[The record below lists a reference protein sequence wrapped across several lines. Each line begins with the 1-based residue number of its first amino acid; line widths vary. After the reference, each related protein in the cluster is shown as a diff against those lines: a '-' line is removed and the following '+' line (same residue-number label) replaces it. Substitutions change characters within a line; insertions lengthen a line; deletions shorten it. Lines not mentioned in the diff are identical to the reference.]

1 MGVTF
6 RNPDYL
12 IKGFR
17 KSLKNFAIASIY
29 FVDLLAYNYN
39 AVKRMSTLKRN
50 YIFDFDSTLTK
61 VEALDVL
68 AEITLVD
75 NPKKAAII
83 QEIID
88 ITNLGIDG
96 DISFTESLEKRIKL
110 LNASKSDLN
119 GLISK
124 LSEQVSVSIESNKAF
139 FEEYSD
145 DIYVISAG
153 FKEFIVPIVAAYNI
167 PAERVYANTF
177 EFDTQDKI
185 VGFDRKNPLSVHNGK
200 IKCLRDLNLDG
211 EIQVI
216 GDGYSDAVTREAGV
230 ADKFFAYTEN
240 VSRDKTTKNADYITP
255 NLDEFLFVN
264 KLPRSISYPKN
275 RIKILLL
282 ENVHKDAFEKLSKD
296 GFTVET
302 VSKSLSEKEL
312 IEKIKDVHVLGIRS
326 KTQVTKKVIAAAEKL
341 MVVGA
346 FCIGTKQIDLDVC
359 KENGVVVFNA
369 PYSNTRSVVELAIG
383 EIIMLMRSVFHRS
396 TELHKGKWNKT
407 ADGSREVRGKKLG
420 IVGYGNIGKQLSILA
435 EALGMDVYYYDVE
448 DKLALGNAT
457 KINKLADLLAIS
469 DVITLHIDDNAANKN
484 FIGKKEISQMK
495 EGVHLVNL
503 SRGFVV
509 DIDALKAGLKSGKIA
524 GAAVDVYPEEPR
536 ANGDFYTELKG
547 LDNVI
552 LTPHVGG
559 STEEAQK
566 DIADFV
572 PNKIMAYIN
581 SGNTVDAVNFPN
593 IRLPKHKNAHRFLH
607 IHENVPG
614 VMARINKV
622 LAKYDMNIIGQYL
635 STDAKVGYVITDLD
649 KEYNPKVIKKLKDV
663 DGTIKFRV
671 LY

>member
-1 MGVTF
+1 
-6 RNPDYL
+6 
-12 IKGFR
+12 
-17 KSLKNFAIASIY
+17 
-29 FVDLLAYNYN
+29 
-39 AVKRMSTLKRN
+39 MSTLKRN

-68 AEITLVD
+68 AEITLAN
-75 NPKKAAII
+75 NPKKEEII
-83 QEIID
+83 QEIIN

-96 DISFTESLEKRIKL
+96 DISFTESLEKRIEL
-110 LNASKSDLN
+110 LQAKKSDLV
-119 GLISK
+119 GLIDALK
-124 LSEQVSVSIESNKAF
+124 KQVSVSIEKNKAF
-139 FEEYSD
+139 FEQFSD

-153 FKEFIVPIVAAYNI
+153 FKEFIEPIVAAYNI
-167 PAERVYANTF
+167 PANRVYANTF
-177 EFDTQDKI
+177 EFNNEDVI
-185 VGFDRKNPLSVHNGK
+185 VGFDRENPLSVHNGK
-200 IKCLRDLNLDG
+200 IQCLRELNLEG

-216 GDGYSDAVTREAGV
+216 GDGYSDAVTKEAGV
-230 ADKFFAYTEN
+230 AHKFFAYTEN
-240 VSRDKTTKNADYITP
+240 VSRDKTTKNADHIAP

-264 KLPRSISYPKN
+264 KLPRNISYPKN

-282 ENVHKDAFEKLSKD
+282 ENVHPDAFDKLSKD

-302 VSKSLSEKEL
+302 VSKSLSEEEL
-312 IEKIKDVHVLGIRS
+312 IERIKDVHVLGIRS
-326 KTQVTKKVIAAAEKL
+326 KTQVTQKVIEAAEKL

-346 FCIGTKQIDLDVC
+346 FCIGTKQIDLETC

-383 EIIMLMRSVFHRS
+383 EIIMLMRSVFQRS
-396 TELHKGKWNKT
+396 TELHNGQWNKT
-407 ADGSREVRGKKLG
+407 AQGSKEVRGKKLG

-457 KINKLADLLAIS
+457 KIEKLADLLAIA
-469 DVITLHIDDNAANKN
+469 DVVTLHIDDNAANRN
-484 FIGKKEISQMK
+484 FIGKKEIAQMK
-495 EGVHLVNL
+495 DGAHLVNL

-509 DIDALKAGLKSGKIA
+509 DINALTKALKKGKIA

-536 ANGDFYTELKG
+536 ANGGFYTELKG
-547 LDNVI
+547 LNNVI

-572 PNKIMAYIN
+572 PSKMMAYIN

-593 IRLPKHKNAHRFLH
+593 IRLPKHSNAHRFLH
-607 IHENVPG
+607 IHKNVPG

-635 STDAKVGYVITDLD
+635 STDEKVGYVITDVD
-649 KEYNPKVIKKLKDV
+649 KEYNQKVINKLKEV